1 MHNPTMNN
9 PTKSIKQDDLS
20 LLLRQTPEGF
30 NWRFRQGFG
39 QQLDSPS
46 IERVNP
52 NRAEEI
58 KQIGGAK

>member
-1 MHNPTMNN
+1 MHNPTMKN
-9 PTKSIKQDDLS
+9 TAKSIKQDDLS
-20 LLLRQTPEGF
+20 LLLRQTPADF

-46 IERVNP
+46 IERNNP

>member
-1 MHNPTMNN
+1 MNN
-9 PTKSIKQDDLS
+9 PTTIKTTKSIKQDDLS